1 MFISLQKSCHPQHND
16 DKDDDERDV
25 NENHDV
31 DDEKTLHI
39 SLYPRKPASLVIG
52 PANDVLLAAAPIPGQ
67 KCCIER
73 IERVVYGMYTHM

>member
-1 MFISLQKSCHPQHND
+1 MTRMMMKVMMKGDI
-16 DKDDDERDV
+16 

-73 IERVVYGMYTHM
+73 IERVV

>member
-1 MFISLQKSCHPQHND
+1 MTRMMMKMMMM
-16 DKDDDERDV
+16 KR
-25 NENHDV
+25 NHHDI

>member
-1 MFISLQKSCHPQHND
+1 MTRMMMKVMMKGTLMKIMMLMMKRNH
-16 DKDDDERDV
+16 
-25 NENHDV
+25 HDV

-67 KCCIER
+67 KCCIEHIKR
-73 IERVVYGMYTHM
+73 NVYGTYTHM

>member
-1 MFISLQKSCHPQHND
+1 MKGTLMKIMMLMMKRNH
-16 DKDDDERDV
+16 
-25 NENHDV
+25 HDV
-31 DDEKTLHI
+31 DDEKNHHDVDAEKTLHI

-52 PANDVLLAAAPIPGQ
+52 PANEVLLAAAPIPGQ